1 MLVHYL
7 VSLNSRMKTTRL
19 NDLFNVAGQSPWLD
33 NLKREYIVNGEFARV
48 LASGIRGLTSNPTI
62 FQKAIQGST
71 LYDEQ
76 FHESIKH
83 GLTTEETY
91 WELVVSDI
99 VGALDIFHPLYVSS
113 SGLDGFVS
121 VEVSPELAQDMAGT
135 IASAQELHKRIARP
149 NVMIKVP
156 ATQACIPA
164 IEEIISRGINVNVTL
179 IFGLNRY
186 QEVMDAYIRG
196 LQKLS
201 ISNPSKVQD
210 VASVASFFISRVDSE
225 VDKRLEA
232 LGSQEALDL
241 RGKAAIAQAK
251 IAYEMFEQTFSGDV
265 WRSLANLG
273 AQVQRP
279 LWASTS
285 TKNPSYADTMY
296 VDELIGPHS
305 VNTLPD
311 ATMEAFSDHGSVA
324 ETITSNVEGARKV
337 LDDLHRLGIDMAEVA
352 DQLEH
357 DGVHSFQQSFNELL
371 AALEAKKH

>member
-1 MLVHYL
+1 M
-7 VSLNSRMKTTRL
+7 SGNRL
-19 NDLFNVAGQSPWLD
+19 TDLFTVTGQSPWLD
-33 NLKREYIVNGEFARV
+33 NLKREYIVNGDFARV

-62 FQKAIQGST
+62 FQKAIQGSA
-71 LYDEQ
+71 LYDDQ
-76 FHESIKH
+76 FFKSVQR

-99 VGALDIFHPLYVSS
+99 IGALDIFGPLYVSS
-113 SGLDGFVS
+113 SGLDGYVS
-121 VEVSPELAQDMAGT
+121 VEVSPGLAQDMDGT
-135 IASAQELHKRIARP
+135 VAAAQELQDRIARP

-156 ATQACIPA
+156 ATKVCIPA

-179 IFGLNRY
+179 IFGLDRY

-196 LQKLS
+196 LQRLGKT
-201 ISNPSKVQD
+201 NPSKVQE

-225 VDKRLEA
+225 VDKRLDA
-232 LGSQEALDL
+232 ICTQDALDL

-251 IAYEMFEQTFSGDV
+251 IAYEMFEQTFSGEA
-265 WRSLANLG
+265 WRSLAKLG

-285 TKNPSYADTMY
+285 TKNPDYPDTMY

-311 ATMEAFSDHGSVA
+311 ATMDAFSDHGSIA
-324 ETITSNVEGARKV
+324 ETITSNVDGARKV
-337 LDDLHRLGIDMAEVA
+337 LDDLSRLSIDMTSVA
-352 DQLEH
+352 QQLEH
-357 DGVHSFQQSFNELL
+357 DGVLSFQQSFNELL
-371 AALEAKKH
+371 AVLEAKRK

>member
-1 MLVHYL
+1 M
-7 VSLNSRMKTTRL
+7 SGIRL
-19 NDLFNVAGQSPWLD
+19 TDLFTVTGQSPWLD
-33 NLKREYIVNGEFARV
+33 NLKREYIVNGDFARV

-62 FQKAIQGST
+62 FQKAIQGSA
-71 LYDEQ
+71 LYDDQ
-76 FHESIKH
+76 FFKSVQR

-99 VGALDIFHPLYVSS
+99 IGALDIFGPLYVSS
-113 SGLDGFVS
+113 SGLDGYVS
-121 VEVSPELAQDMAGT
+121 VEVSPGLAQDMDGT
-135 IASAQELHKRIARP
+135 VAAAQELQDRIARP

-156 ATQACIPA
+156 ATKVCIPA

-179 IFGLNRY
+179 IFGLDRY

-196 LQKLS
+196 LQRLGKT
-201 ISNPSKVQD
+201 NPSKVQE

-225 VDKRLEA
+225 VDKRLDA
-232 LGSQEALDL
+232 ICTQDALDL

-251 IAYEMFEQTFSGDV
+251 IAYEMFEQTFSGEA
-265 WRSLANLG
+265 WRSLAKLG

-285 TKNPSYADTMY
+285 TKNPDYPDTMY

-311 ATMEAFSDHGSVA
+311 ATMDAFSDHGSIA
-324 ETITSNVEGARKV
+324 ETITSNVDGARKV
-337 LDDLHRLGIDMAEVA
+337 LDDLSRLGIDMTSVA
-352 DQLEH
+352 QQLEH
-357 DGVHSFQQSFNELL
+357 DGVLSFQQSFNELL
-371 AALEAKKH
+371 AVLEAKRK

>member
-1 MLVHYL
+1 M
-7 VSLNSRMKTTRL
+7 SANRL
-19 NDLFNVAGQSPWLD
+19 ADLFTVAGQSPWLD
-33 NLKREYIVNGEFARV
+33 NLKREYIINGEFARV

-62 FQKAIQGST
+62 FQKAIQGSA
-71 LYDEQ
+71 LYDDQ
-76 FHESIKH
+76 FHDSIQR

-99 VGALDIFHPLYVSS
+99 IGALDIFGPLYVSS

-121 VEVSPELAQDMAGT
+121 VEVSPGLAQDMDGT
-135 IASAQELHKRIARP
+135 VAAAQELHDRIARP

-156 ATQACIPA
+156 ATKACIPA

-179 IFGLNRY
+179 IFGLDRY
-186 QEVMDAYIRG
+186 REVMDAYIRG
-196 LQKLS
+196 LQRLS
-201 ISNPSKVQD
+201 KSDPIKVQD

-225 VDKRLEA
+225 VDKRLDA
-232 LGSQEALDL
+232 HGAPGALDL

-251 IAYEMFEQTFSGDV
+251 LAYHMFEKTFSDDA
-265 WRSLANLG
+265 WLSLAKLG

-285 TKNPSYADTMY
+285 TKNPSYPDTMY

-311 ATMEAFSDHGSVA
+311 ATMEAFSDHGSIA
-324 ETITSNVEGARKV
+324 ETITNNVDGARKV
-337 LDDLHRLGIDMAEVA
+337 LDELSRLGIDMSAVA
-352 DQLEH
+352 HQLENE
-357 DGVHSFQQSFNELL
+357 GVISFQQSFNDLL
-371 AALEAKKH
+371 AVLEAKRK

>member
-1 MLVHYL
+1 MTT
-7 VSLNSRMKTTRL
+7 SRLT
-19 NDLFNVAGQSPWLD
+19 DLFTVAGQSPWLD
-33 NLKREYIVNGEFARV
+33 NLKRDYIVNGDFSRV

-62 FQKAIQGST
+62 FQKAIQGSA

-76 FHESIKH
+76 FHESVQR

-91 WELVVSDI
+91 WELVISDI
-99 VGALDIFHPLYVSS
+99 VGALDIFGPLYVSS

-121 VEVSPELAQDMAGT
+121 VEVSPGLAQDMDGT
-135 IASAQELHKRIARP
+135 VAAAQELHDRIARP

-179 IFGLNRY
+179 IFGLDRY
-186 QEVMDAYIRG
+186 QEVMNAYIRG
-196 LQKLS
+196 LQRLS
-201 ISNPSKVQD
+201 KTNPSKVQD

-225 VDKRLEA
+225 VDKRLDA
-232 LGSQEALDL
+232 IGTQDALDL

-251 IAYEMFEQTFSGDV
+251 IAYEMFEQTFSGEA
-265 WRSLANLG
+265 WRSLVKLG

-285 TKNPSYADTMY
+285 TKNPDYPDTMY

-311 ATMEAFSDHGSVA
+311 ATMDAFSDHGSIA
-324 ETITSNVEGARKV
+324 ETITSNVDGARTV
-337 LDDLHRLGIDMAEVA
+337 LDELSRLGIDMASVA
-352 DQLEH
+352 QQLEH
-357 DGVHSFQQSFNELL
+357 DGVVSFQQSFNELL
-371 AALEAKKH
+371 AVLEAKRK

>member
-1 MLVHYL
+1 M
-7 VSLNSRMKTTRL
+7 SGNRL
-19 NDLFNVAGQSPWLD
+19 TDLFTVTGQSPWLD
-33 NLKREYIVNGEFARV
+33 NLKREYIVNGDFVRV

-62 FQKAIQGST
+62 FQKAIQGSA
-71 LYDEQ
+71 LYDDQ
-76 FHESIKH
+76 FFKSVQR

-99 VGALDIFHPLYVSS
+99 IGALDIFGPLYVSS
-113 SGLDGFVS
+113 SGLDGYVS
-121 VEVSPELAQDMAGT
+121 VEVSPGLAQDMDGT
-135 IASAQELHKRIARP
+135 VAAAQELQDRIARP

-156 ATQACIPA
+156 ATKVCIPA

-179 IFGLNRY
+179 IFGLDRY

-196 LQKLS
+196 LQRLGKT
-201 ISNPSKVQD
+201 NPSKVQE

-225 VDKRLEA
+225 VDKRLDA
-232 LGSQEALDL
+232 IGIQDSFDL

-251 IAYEMFEQTFSGDV
+251 IAYEMFEQTFSGEA
-265 WRSLANLG
+265 WRSLAKLG

-285 TKNPSYADTMY
+285 TKNPDYPDTMY

-311 ATMEAFSDHGSVA
+311 ATMDAFSDHGSIA
-324 ETITSNVEGARKV
+324 ETITSNVDGARKV
-337 LDDLHRLGIDMAEVA
+337 LDDLSRLGIDMTSVA
-352 DQLEH
+352 QQLEH
-357 DGVHSFQQSFNELL
+357 DGVLSFQQSFNELL
-371 AALEAKKH
+371 AVLEAKRK

>member
-7 VSLNSRMKTTRL
+7 VSLNSRMTTTRL

>member
-1 MLVHYL
+1 M
-7 VSLNSRMKTTRL
+7 STSRLT
-19 NDLFNVAGQSPWLD
+19 DLFNVAGQSPWLD
-33 NLKREYIVNGEFARV
+33 NLKREYIVNGDFARV

-62 FQKAIQGST
+62 FQKAIQGSA
-71 LYDEQ
+71 LYDDQ
-76 FHESIKH
+76 FHESVQR

-99 VGALDIFHPLYVSS
+99 VGALDIFGPLYVSS

-121 VEVSPELAQDMAGT
+121 VEVSPGLAQDMDGT
-135 IASAQELHKRIARP
+135 VAAAQELHDRISRP

-179 IFGLNRY
+179 IFGLHRY
-186 QEVMDAYIRG
+186 QEVMNAYIRG
-196 LQKLS
+196 LQRLS
-201 ISNPSKVQD
+201 KTIPSKVQD

-225 VDKRLEA
+225 VDKRLDA
-232 LGSQEALDL
+232 IGTQDALDL

-251 IAYEMFEQTFSGDV
+251 IAYEMFEQTFSGET
-265 WRSLANLG
+265 WRSLAKLG

-285 TKNPSYADTMY
+285 TKNPDYPDTMY

-311 ATMEAFSDHGSVA
+311 ATMDAFSDHGSIA
-324 ETITSNVEGARKV
+324 ETITSNVDGARKV
-337 LDDLHRLGIDMAEVA
+337 LDELSRLGIDMASVA
-352 DQLEH
+352 QQLEH
-357 DGVHSFQQSFNELL
+357 DGVLSFQQSFNELL
-371 AALEAKKH
+371 AVLEAKRK

>member
-1 MLVHYL
+1 M
-7 VSLNSRMKTTRL
+7 SGNRL
-19 NDLFNVAGQSPWLD
+19 TDLFTVTGQSPWLD
-33 NLKREYIVNGEFARV
+33 NLKREYIVNGDFARV

-62 FQKAIQGST
+62 FQKAIQGSA
-71 LYDEQ
+71 LYDDQ
-76 FHESIKH
+76 FFKSVQR

-99 VGALDIFHPLYVSS
+99 IGALDIFGPLYVSS
-113 SGLDGFVS
+113 SGLDGYVS
-121 VEVSPELAQDMAGT
+121 VEVSPGLAQDMDGT
-135 IASAQELHKRIARP
+135 VAAAQELQDRIARP

-156 ATQACIPA
+156 ATKVCIPA

-179 IFGLNRY
+179 IFGLDRY

-196 LQKLS
+196 LQRLGKT
-201 ISNPSKVQD
+201 NPSKVQE

-225 VDKRLEA
+225 VDKRLDA
-232 LGSQEALDL
+232 ICTQDALDL

-251 IAYEMFEQTFSGDV
+251 IAYEMFEQTFSGEA
-265 WRSLANLG
+265 WRSLAKLG

-285 TKNPSYADTMY
+285 TKNPDYPDTIY

-311 ATMEAFSDHGSVA
+311 ATMDAFSDHGSIA
-324 ETITSNVEGARKV
+324 ETITSNVDGARKV
-337 LDDLHRLGIDMAEVA
+337 LDDLSRLGIDMTSVA
-352 DQLEH
+352 QQLEH
-357 DGVHSFQQSFNELL
+357 DGVLSFQQSFNELL
-371 AALEAKKH
+371 AVLEAKRK

>member
-1 MLVHYL
+1 MTK
-7 VSLNSRMKTTRL
+7 SRLT
-19 NDLFNVAGQSPWLD
+19 DLFTVAGQSPWLD
-33 NLKREYIVNGEFARV
+33 NLKREYIVNGDFARV

-62 FQKAIQGST
+62 FQKAIQGSA
-71 LYDEQ
+71 LYDNQ
-76 FHESIKH
+76 FHDCVQR
-83 GLTTEETY
+83 GLSTEETY

-99 VGALDIFHPLYVSS
+99 VGALDIFGPLHVSS

-121 VEVSPELAQDMAGT
+121 VEVSPGLAQDMDGT
-135 IASAQELHKRIARP
+135 VAAAQELNDRIARP

-179 IFGLNRY
+179 IFGLDRY
-186 QEVMDAYIRG
+186 QEVMNAYIRG
-196 LQKLS
+196 LQRLS
-201 ISNPSKVQD
+201 KIDPRKVQD

-225 VDKRLEA
+225 VDKRLDA
-232 LGSQEALDL
+232 NGTQDALDL

-251 IAYEMFEQTFSGDV
+251 LAYQMFEKTFSGDA
-265 WRSLANLG
+265 WRSLAKVG

-285 TKNPSYADTMY
+285 TKNPIYPDTMY

-311 ATMEAFSDHGSVA
+311 ATMEAFSDHGTVV
-324 ETITSNVEGARKV
+324 ETITNDVDDAKKV
-337 LDDLHRLGIDMAEVA
+337 IDTLSRLGIDMTAIA
-352 DQLEH
+352 NQLENE
-357 DGVHSFQQSFNELL
+357 GVFSFQQSFNELL
-371 AALEAKKH
+371 SVLEAKRK

>member
-1 MLVHYL
+1 M
-7 VSLNSRMKTTRL
+7 STSRLT
-19 NDLFNVAGQSPWLD
+19 DLFTVAGQSPWLD
-33 NLKREYIVNGEFARV
+33 NLKREYIVNGDFARV

-62 FQKAIQGST
+62 FQKAIQGSA
-71 LYDEQ
+71 LYDDQ
-76 FHESIKH
+76 FFKSVQR

-99 VGALDIFHPLYVSS
+99 IGALDIFGPLYVSS
-113 SGLDGFVS
+113 SGLDGYVS
-121 VEVSPELAQDMAGT
+121 VEVSPGLAQDMDGT
-135 IASAQELHKRIARP
+135 VAAAQELQDRIARP

-156 ATQACIPA
+156 ATKVCIPA

-179 IFGLNRY
+179 IFGLDRY

-196 LQKLS
+196 LQRLGKT
-201 ISNPSKVQD
+201 NPSKVQE

-225 VDKRLEA
+225 VDKRLDA
-232 LGSQEALDL
+232 IGTQDALDL

-251 IAYEMFEQTFSGDV
+251 IAYELFEQTFSGEA
-265 WRSLANLG
+265 WRSLAKLG

-285 TKNPSYADTMY
+285 TKNPDYPDTMY

-311 ATMEAFSDHGSVA
+311 ATMDAFSDHGSIA
-324 ETITSNVEGARKV
+324 ETITSNVDGARKV
-337 LDDLHRLGIDMAEVA
+337 LDDLSRLGIDMTSVA
-352 DQLEH
+352 QQLEH
-357 DGVHSFQQSFNELL
+357 DGVLSFQQSFNELL
-371 AALEAKKH
+371 AVLEAKRR

>member
-1 MLVHYL
+1 M
-7 VSLNSRMKTTRL
+7 STSRLT
-19 NDLFNVAGQSPWLD
+19 DLFTVAGQSPWLD
-33 NLKREYIVNGEFARV
+33 NLKREYIVNGDFARV

-62 FQKAIQGST
+62 FQKAIQGSA
-71 LYDEQ
+71 LYDDQ
-76 FHESIKH
+76 FHESVQR

-99 VGALDIFHPLYVSS
+99 VGALDIFGPLYVSS

-121 VEVSPELAQDMAGT
+121 VEVSPGLAQDMDGT
-135 IASAQELHKRIARP
+135 VAAAQELNDRIARP

-179 IFGLNRY
+179 IFGLDRY

-196 LQKLS
+196 LQRLS
-201 ISNPSKVQD
+201 KTDPRKVQD

-225 VDKRLEA
+225 VDKRLDA
-232 LGSQEALDL
+232 NGTQDALDL

-251 IAYEMFEQTFSGDV
+251 LAYQMFEKTFSGDA
-265 WRSLANLG
+265 WRSLAKLG

-285 TKNPSYADTMY
+285 TKNPIYPDTMY

-311 ATMEAFSDHGSVA
+311 ATMEAFSDHGTVV
-324 ETITSNVEGARKV
+324 ETITNDVDGAQKV
-337 LDDLHRLGIDMAEVA
+337 IDSLSRLGIDMTAIA
-352 DQLEH
+352 NQLESE
-357 DGVHSFQQSFNELL
+357 GVLSFQQSFNELL
-371 AALEAKKH
+371 AVLEAKRK

>member
-1 MLVHYL
+1 M
-7 VSLNSRMKTTRL
+7 SANRL
-19 NDLFNVAGQSPWLD
+19 ADLFTVAGQSPWLD
-33 NLKREYIVNGEFARV
+33 NLKREYIINGEFARV

-62 FQKAIQGST
+62 FQKAIQGSA
-71 LYDEQ
+71 LYDDQ
-76 FHESIKH
+76 FHDSIQR

-99 VGALDIFHPLYVSS
+99 IGALDIFGPLYVSS

-121 VEVSPELAQDMAGT
+121 VEVSPGLAQDMDGT
-135 IASAQELHKRIARP
+135 VAAAQELHDRIARP

-156 ATQACIPA
+156 ATKACIPA

-179 IFGLNRY
+179 IFGLDRY

-196 LQKLS
+196 LQRLS
-201 ISNPSKVQD
+201 KSDPIKVQD

-225 VDKRLEA
+225 VDKRLDA
-232 LGSQEALDL
+232 HGAPGALDL

-251 IAYEMFEQTFSGDV
+251 LAYHMFEETFSDDA
-265 WRSLANLG
+265 WLSLAKLG

-285 TKNPSYADTMY
+285 TKNPSYPDTMY

-311 ATMEAFSDHGSVA
+311 ATMEAFSDHGSIA
-324 ETITSNVEGARKV
+324 ETITNNVDGARKV
-337 LDDLHRLGIDMAEVA
+337 LDELSRLGIDMSAVA
-352 DQLEH
+352 HQLENE
-357 DGVHSFQQSFNELL
+357 GVISFQQSFNDLL
-371 AALEAKKH
+371 AVLEAKRK

>member
-1 MLVHYL
+1 M
-7 VSLNSRMKTTRL
+7 SGNRL
-19 NDLFNVAGQSPWLD
+19 TDLFTVTGQSPWLD
-33 NLKREYIVNGEFARV
+33 NLKREYIVNGDFARV

-62 FQKAIQGST
+62 FQKAIQGSA
-71 LYDEQ
+71 LYDDQ
-76 FHESIKH
+76 FFKSVQR

-99 VGALDIFHPLYVSS
+99 IGALDIFGPLYVSS
-113 SGLDGFVS
+113 SGLDGYVS
-121 VEVSPELAQDMAGT
+121 VEVSPGLAQDMDGT
-135 IASAQELHKRIARP
+135 VAAAQELQDRIARP

-156 ATQACIPA
+156 ATKVCIPA

-179 IFGLNRY
+179 IFGLDRY

-196 LQKLS
+196 LQRLGKT
-201 ISNPSKVQD
+201 NPSKVQE

-225 VDKRLEA
+225 VDKRLDA
-232 LGSQEALDL
+232 ICTQDALDL

-251 IAYEMFEQTFSGDV
+251 IAYEMFEQTFSGEA
-265 WRSLANLG
+265 WRSLAKLG

-285 TKNPSYADTMY
+285 TKNPDYPDTMY

-311 ATMEAFSDHGSVA
+311 ATMDAFSDHGSIA
-324 ETITSNVEGARKV
+324 ETITSNVDGARKV
-337 LDDLHRLGIDMAEVA
+337 LDDLSRLGIDMTYVA
-352 DQLEH
+352 QQLEH
-357 DGVHSFQQSFNELL
+357 DGVLSFQQSFNELL
-371 AALEAKKH
+371 AVLEAKRK

>member
-7 VSLNSRMKTTRL
+7 VSLNSRMTTTRL

-357 DGVHSFQQSFNELL
+357 DGVRSFQQSFNELL

>member
-1 MLVHYL
+1 MTQSRLV
-7 VSLNSRMKTTRL
+7 RL
-19 NDLFNVAGQSPWLD
+19 FDECGQSPWLD
-33 NLKREYIVNGEFARV
+33 NLKREYIVNGDFARV

-62 FQKAIQGST
+62 FQKAIQGSA
-71 LYDEQ
+71 LYDDQ
-76 FHESIKH
+76 FFKSVQR

-99 VGALDIFHPLYVSS
+99 IGALDIFGPLYVSS
-113 SGLDGFVS
+113 SGLDGYVS
-121 VEVSPELAQDMAGT
+121 VEVSPGLAQDMDGT
-135 IASAQELHKRIARP
+135 VAAAQELQDRIARP

-156 ATQACIPA
+156 ATKVCIPA

-179 IFGLNRY
+179 IFGLDRY

-196 LQKLS
+196 LQRLGKT
-201 ISNPSKVQD
+201 NPSKVQE

-225 VDKRLEA
+225 VDKRLDAIGTQDA
-232 LGSQEALDL
+232 LEL

-251 IAYEMFEQTFSGDV
+251 IAYEMFEQTFSGEA
-265 WRSLANLG
+265 WRSLAKLG

-285 TKNPSYADTMY
+285 TKNPDYPDTMY

-311 ATMEAFSDHGSVA
+311 ATMDAFSDHGSIT
-324 ETITSNVEGARKV
+324 ETITSNVDGARKV
-337 LDDLHRLGIDMAEVA
+337 LDDLSRLGIDMTSVA
-352 DQLEH
+352 QQLEH
-357 DGVHSFQQSFNELL
+357 DGVLSFQQSFNELL
-371 AALEAKKH
+371 AVLEAKRK

>member
-1 MLVHYL
+1 M
-7 VSLNSRMKTTRL
+7 SANRL
-19 NDLFNVAGQSPWLD
+19 ADLFTVAGQSPWLD
-33 NLKREYIVNGEFARV
+33 NLKREYIINGEFARV

-62 FQKAIQGST
+62 FQKAIQGSA
-71 LYDEQ
+71 LYDDQ
-76 FHESIKH
+76 FHDSIQR

-99 VGALDIFHPLYVSS
+99 IGALDIFGSLYVSS

-121 VEVSPELAQDMAGT
+121 VEVSPGLAQDMDGT
-135 IASAQELHKRIARP
+135 VAAAQELHDRIARP

-156 ATQACIPA
+156 ATKACIPA

-179 IFGLNRY
+179 IFGLDRY

-196 LQKLS
+196 LQRLS
-201 ISNPSKVQD
+201 KSDPSKVQD

-225 VDKRLEA
+225 VDKRLDA
-232 LGSQEALDL
+232 HGAPGALDL

-251 IAYEMFEQTFSGDV
+251 LAYHMFEETFSDDA
-265 WRSLANLG
+265 WLSLAKLG

-285 TKNPSYADTMY
+285 TKNPSYPDTMY

-311 ATMEAFSDHGSVA
+311 ATMEAFSDHGSIA
-324 ETITSNVEGARKV
+324 ETITNNVDGARKV
-337 LDDLHRLGIDMAEVA
+337 LDELSRLGIDMSAVA
-352 DQLEH
+352 HQLENE
-357 DGVHSFQQSFNELL
+357 GVISFQQSFNDLL
-371 AALEAKKH
+371 AVLEAKRK

>member
-1 MLVHYL
+1 M
-7 VSLNSRMKTTRL
+7 STSRLT
-19 NDLFNVAGQSPWLD
+19 DLFTIAGQSPWLD
-33 NLKREYIVNGEFARV
+33 NLKREYIVNGDFARV

-62 FQKAIQGST
+62 FQKAIQGSA
-71 LYDEQ
+71 LYDDQ
-76 FHESIKH
+76 FHESVQR

-91 WELVVSDI
+91 WDLVVSDI
-99 VGALDIFHPLYVSS
+99 VGALDIFGPLYVSS

-121 VEVSPELAQDMAGT
+121 VEVSPGLAQDMEGSVA
-135 IASAQELHKRIARP
+135 AAQELHDRIARP

-179 IFGLNRY
+179 IFGLDRY
-186 QEVMDAYIRG
+186 QEVMHAYIRG
-196 LQKLS
+196 LQRLS
-201 ISNPSKVQD
+201 KTNPSKVQD

-225 VDKRLEA
+225 VDKRLDA
-232 LGSQEALDL
+232 IGAQDALDL

-251 IAYEMFEQTFSGDV
+251 IAYEMFEQTFSGEA
-265 WRSLANLG
+265 WRSLAKFG

-285 TKNPSYADTMY
+285 TKNPDYPDTMY

-311 ATMEAFSDHGSVA
+311 ATMDAFSDHGSIA
-324 ETITSNVEGARKV
+324 ETITNNVDGAHKV
-337 LDDLHRLGIDMAEVA
+337 LDDLNRLGIDMASVA
-352 DQLEH
+352 HQLEH
-357 DGVHSFQQSFNELL
+357 DGVLSFQQSFNELL
-371 AALEAKKH
+371 AVLEAKRK

>member
-1 MLVHYL
+1 M
-7 VSLNSRMKTTRL
+7 SGNRL
-19 NDLFNVAGQSPWLD
+19 TDLFTVTGQSPWLD
-33 NLKREYIVNGEFARV
+33 NLKREYIVNGDFARV

-62 FQKAIQGST
+62 FQKAIQGSA
-71 LYDEQ
+71 LYDDQ
-76 FHESIKH
+76 FFKSVQR

-99 VGALDIFHPLYVSS
+99 IGALDIFGPLYVSS
-113 SGLDGFVS
+113 SGLDGYVS
-121 VEVSPELAQDMAGT
+121 VEVSPGLAQDMDGT
-135 IASAQELHKRIARP
+135 VAAAQELQARIARP

-156 ATQACIPA
+156 ATKVCIPA

-179 IFGLNRY
+179 IFGLDRY

-196 LQKLS
+196 LQRLGKT
-201 ISNPSKVQD
+201 NPSKVQE

-225 VDKRLEA
+225 VDKRLDA
-232 LGSQEALDL
+232 ICTQDALDL

-251 IAYEMFEQTFSGDV
+251 IAYEMFEQTFSGEA
-265 WRSLANLG
+265 WRSLAKLG

-285 TKNPSYADTMY
+285 TKNPDYPDTMY

-311 ATMEAFSDHGSVA
+311 ATMDAFSDHGSIA
-324 ETITSNVEGARKV
+324 ETITSNVDGARKV
-337 LDDLHRLGIDMAEVA
+337 LDDLSRLGIDMTSVA
-352 DQLEH
+352 QQLEH
-357 DGVHSFQQSFNELL
+357 DGVLSFQQSFNELL
-371 AALEAKKH
+371 AVLEAKRK

>member
-1 MLVHYL
+1 M
-7 VSLNSRMKTTRL
+7 SANRL
-19 NDLFNVAGQSPWLD
+19 ADLFTVAGQSPWLD
-33 NLKREYIVNGEFARV
+33 NLKREYIINGEFARV

-62 FQKAIQGST
+62 FQKAIQGSA
-71 LYDEQ
+71 LYDDQ
-76 FHESIKH
+76 FHDSIQR

-99 VGALDIFHPLYVSS
+99 IGALDIFGSLYVSS

-121 VEVSPELAQDMAGT
+121 VEVSPGLAQDMDGT
-135 IASAQELHKRIARP
+135 VAAAQELHDRIARP

-156 ATQACIPA
+156 ATKACIPA

-179 IFGLNRY
+179 IFGLDRY

-196 LQKLS
+196 LQRLS
-201 ISNPSKVQD
+201 KSDPSKVQD

-225 VDKRLEA
+225 VDKRLDA
-232 LGSQEALDL
+232 HGAPGALDL

-251 IAYEMFEQTFSGDV
+251 LAYHMFDKTFSDDA
-265 WRSLANLG
+265 WLSLAKLG

-285 TKNPSYADTMY
+285 TKNPSYPDTMY

-311 ATMEAFSDHGSVA
+311 ATMEAFSDHGSIA
-324 ETITSNVEGARKV
+324 ETITNNVDGARKV
-337 LDDLHRLGIDMAEVA
+337 LDELSRLGIDMSAVA
-352 DQLEH
+352 HQLENE
-357 DGVHSFQQSFNELL
+357 GVISFQQSFNDLL
-371 AALEAKKH
+371 AVLEAKRK

>member
-1 MLVHYL
+1 M
-7 VSLNSRMKTTRL
+7 TTNRL
-19 NDLFNVAGQSPWLD
+19 SELFNVAGQSPWLD
-33 NLKREYIVNGEFARV
+33 NLKREYIVNGDFARV

-62 FQKAIQGST
+62 FQKAIQGSA

-76 FHESIKH
+76 FERATSS
-83 GLTTEETY
+83 GLSTEATY

-99 VGALDIFHPLYVSS
+99 VGALDIFAPLYVSS

-121 VEVSPELAQDMAGT
+121 VEVSPALAHDMAGT
-135 IASAQELHKRIARP
+135 VAAAQDLHDRIARP

-179 IFGLNRY
+179 IFGLDRY

-196 LQKLS
+196 LQKLAKT
-201 ISNPSKVQD
+201 NPAKVQD

-225 VDKRLEA
+225 IDKRLDGIGTEDA
-232 LGSQEALDL
+232 LRL

-251 IAYEMFEQTFSGDV
+251 IAYQMFERTFSGDT
-265 WRSLANLG
+265 WRALAKLG

-285 TKNPSYADTMY
+285 TKNPAYPDTMY
-296 VDELIGPHS
+296 VDELIGAHS

-311 ATMEAFSDHGSVA
+311 ATMDAFSNHGVIA
-324 ETITSNVEGARKV
+324 ETITQDVDGARSV
-337 LDDLHRLGIDMAEVA
+337 LTALQHVGIEMTAIA
-352 DQLEH
+352 DQLESE
-357 DGVHSFQQSFNELL
+357 GVVSFQQSFNDLL
-371 AALEAKKH
+371 AVLDAKRK

>member
-1 MLVHYL
+1 M
-7 VSLNSRMKTTRL
+7 SGNRL
-19 NDLFNVAGQSPWLD
+19 TDLFTVTGQSPWLD
-33 NLKREYIVNGEFARV
+33 NLKREYIVNGDFVRV

-62 FQKAIQGST
+62 FQKAIQGSA
-71 LYDEQ
+71 LYDDQ
-76 FHESIKH
+76 FFKSVQR

-99 VGALDIFHPLYVSS
+99 IGALDIFGPLYVSS
-113 SGLDGFVS
+113 SGLDGYVS
-121 VEVSPELAQDMAGT
+121 VEVSPGLAQDMDGT
-135 IASAQELHKRIARP
+135 VAAAQELQDRIARP

-156 ATQACIPA
+156 ATKVCIPA

-179 IFGLNRY
+179 IFGLDRY

-196 LQKLS
+196 LQRLGKT
-201 ISNPSKVQD
+201 NPSKVQE

-225 VDKRLEA
+225 VDKRLDA
-232 LGSQEALDL
+232 IGTQDALDL

-251 IAYEMFEQTFSGDV
+251 IAYEMFEQTFSGEA
-265 WRSLANLG
+265 WRSLAKLG

-285 TKNPSYADTMY
+285 TKNPDYPDTMY

-311 ATMEAFSDHGSVA
+311 ATMDAFSDHGSVA
-324 ETITSNVEGARKV
+324 ETITSNVDGARKV
-337 LDDLHRLGIDMAEVA
+337 LDDLSRLGIDMTSVA
-352 DQLEH
+352 QQLEH
-357 DGVHSFQQSFNELL
+357 DGVLSFQQSFNELL
-371 AALEAKKH
+371 AVLETKRK

>member
-1 MLVHYL
+1 M
-7 VSLNSRMKTTRL
+7 SANRL
-19 NDLFNVAGQSPWLD
+19 ADLFTVAGQSPWLD
-33 NLKREYIVNGEFARV
+33 NLKREYIINGEFARV

-62 FQKAIQGST
+62 FQKAIQGSA
-71 LYDEQ
+71 LYDDQ
-76 FHESIKH
+76 FHDSIQR

-99 VGALDIFHPLYVSS
+99 IGALDIFGSLYVSS

-121 VEVSPELAQDMAGT
+121 VEVSPHLAQDMDGT
-135 IASAQELHKRIARP
+135 VAAAQELHDRIARP

-156 ATQACIPA
+156 ATKACIPA

-179 IFGLNRY
+179 IFGLDRY

-196 LQKLS
+196 LQRLS
-201 ISNPSKVQD
+201 KSDPSKVQD

-225 VDKRLEA
+225 VDKRLDA
-232 LGSQEALDL
+232 HGAPGALDL

-251 IAYEMFEQTFSGDV
+251 LAYHMFEKTFSDDA
-265 WRSLANLG
+265 WLSLAKLG

-285 TKNPSYADTMY
+285 TKNPSYPDTMY

-311 ATMEAFSDHGSVA
+311 ATMEAFSDHGSIA
-324 ETITSNVEGARKV
+324 ETITNNVDGARKV
-337 LDDLHRLGIDMAEVA
+337 LDELSRLGIDMSAVA
-352 DQLEH
+352 HQLENE
-357 DGVHSFQQSFNELL
+357 GVISFQQSFNDLL
-371 AALEAKKH
+371 AVLEAKRK

>member
-1 MLVHYL
+1 M
-7 VSLNSRMKTTRL
+7 SANRL
-19 NDLFNVAGQSPWLD
+19 TELFTVAGQSPWLD
-33 NLKREYIVNGEFARV
+33 NLKREYIVNGDFARV

-62 FQKAIQGST
+62 FQKAIQGSA
-71 LYDEQ
+71 LYDDQ
-76 FHESIKH
+76 FHESIQR
-83 GLTTEETY
+83 GLSTEETY

-99 VGALDIFHPLYVSS
+99 IGALDIFGPLYVSS

-121 VEVSPELAQDMAGT
+121 VEVSPGLAQDMDGT
-135 IASAQELHKRIARP
+135 VAAAQDLHDRIARP

-179 IFGLNRY
+179 IFGLDRY
-186 QEVMDAYIRG
+186 QKVMDAYIRG
-196 LQKLS
+196 LQRLS
-201 ISNPSKVQD
+201 KTDPSKVQD

-232 LGSQEALDL
+232 IGTQDALGL

-251 IAYEMFEQTFSGDV
+251 IAYEMFEKTFSGDV
-265 WRSLANLG
+265 WRSLTKLG

-285 TKNPSYADTMY
+285 TKNPDYPDTMY

-311 ATMEAFSDHGSVA
+311 ATMDAFSDHGSIA
-324 ETITSNVEGARKV
+324 ETITSNVDGARKV
-337 LDDLHRLGIDMAEVA
+337 LDDLSRLGIDMTNVA
-352 DQLEH
+352 HQLEL
-357 DGVHSFQQSFNELL
+357 DGVLSFQQSFNELL
-371 AALEAKKH
+371 AVLEAKRK